1 MSINATTLL
10 ANGSTVPFPLSVN
23 ESLTYST
30 PTSRQS
36 LNITLT
42 DGGKVHITAKDG
54 HIYLTNKRLVYV
66 TGSQGDIE
74 TFAVDLFFAPV
85 IQFSHKLKSPWF
97 GANYWEFLFYSS
109 TVANACDGFPPNTW
123 FKGLIQFND
132 GGVFDFV
139 DIFGKVLN
147 DVVNNKDI
155 DDELP
160 QYSAQ

>member
-1 MSINATTLL
+1 MSINATALL
-10 ANGSTVPFPLSVN
+10 NAGSGIPFHLSVD
-23 ESLTYST
+23 EKVQYST

-36 LNITLT
+36 LSISLN
-42 DGGKVHITAKDG
+42 DGGQTHITAKDG
-54 HIYLTNKRLVYV
+54 HLYLTNKRLVYI
-66 TGSQGDIE
+66 TESQGDIE

-109 TVANACDGFPPNTW
+109 TVANACDGFPPNSW
-123 FKGLIQFND
+123 FKGQIQFND

-139 DIFGKVLN
+139 EVFGKVLN

-160 QYSAQ
+160 QYSVQ